1 MAIRESAIREKI
13 FEYVKSKYGVEPDY
27 PFPTAPD
34 YPVLRHK
41 DNRKWFALLMD
52 VPRNRLG
59 LSGEERVNII
69 NVKLADPLFV
79 SLLRQQ
85 PGYFRGYH
93 IGGGNWITI
102 LLDGTVP
109 VDDIFPLIDESF
121 AVTAPKRKKR

>member
-1 MAIRESAIREKI
+1 M
-13 FEYVKSKYGVEPDY
+13 EPDY

-41 DNRKWFALLMD
+41 GNRKWFALLMD

-59 LSGEERVNII
+59 LKGAERVDIL
-69 NVKLADPLFV
+69 NVKLDDPLFV

-85 PGYFRGYH
+85 PGYCRCSH